1 MPGGRFELATN
12 PEGLRGCS
20 TAVNDKLRVADSS
33 SVSAPAP
40 ALFVVHCEC
49 WHLLFR
55 HDFKLLSQT
64 LGCCCMTA
72 KMLREPRVQ
81 IDARSN
87 VNSDRLSRLECK
99 PKPFIKLPGGRFE
112 LPTKGL

>member
-1 MPGGRFELATN
+1 
-12 PEGLRGCS
+12 
-20 TAVNDKLRVADSS
+20 
-33 SVSAPAP
+33 
-40 ALFVVHCEC
+40 
-49 WHLLFR
+49 
-55 HDFKLLSQT
+55 
-64 LGCCCMTA
+64 MTA